1 MNLESYGYRIGT
13 LPRGPRNAITDIPGV
28 TVGHSTLHEGD
39 IHSGVTVIM
48 PAQDD
53 LFQNKLTAACH
64 IHNGFGKTCGLMQI
78 QELGTIET
86 PIALTGTLNVGLVHD
101 AMVEYMLSQ
110 CQELGYSIR
119 SVNPIVGECNDGKL
133 SNIALRPV
141 RKEHVFSAISTASE
155 DFLQGSVGAGS
166 GTICYGLKGGIGS
179 ASRVIQIGETAYSI
193 GVLVQSNFGATE
205 DLMIAGNP
213 IGKAIAE
220 KVKEPASLDAGSIM
234 TILATDLPVSSR
246 QLWRILRRCGVGLA
260 RTGSYLGHGSGEVM
274 IGFTTANRVP
284 HEGQAEILHTI
295 LQESLLED
303 AFRAASE
310 ATEEAVINSM
320 LHADGLTG
328 YQGYSVSGL
337 RDFL

>member
-110 CQELGYSIR
+110 CQELGIP
-119 SVNPIVGECNDGKL
+119 SVP
-133 SNIALRPV
+133 
-141 RKEHVFSAISTASE
+141 
-155 DFLQGSVGAGS
+155 
-166 GTICYGLKGGIGS
+166 
-179 ASRVIQIGETAYSI
+179 
-193 GVLVQSNFGATE
+193 
-205 DLMIAGNP
+205 
-213 IGKAIAE
+213 
-220 KVKEPASLDAGSIM
+220 
-234 TILATDLPVSSR
+234 
-246 QLWRILRRCGVGLA
+246 
-260 RTGSYLGHGSGEVM
+260 
-274 IGFTTANRVP
+274 
-284 HEGQAEILHTI
+284 
-295 LQESLLED
+295 
-303 AFRAASE
+303 
-310 ATEEAVINSM
+310 
-320 LHADGLTG
+320 
-328 YQGYSVSGL
+328 
-337 RDFL
+337 